1 MIMTSLKEHFSSV
14 VESLFLVSILAWSVF
29 AGAAAVSSPSV
40 TDEPRGSVEIHA
52 LNDVGA

>member
-1 MIMTSLKEHFSSV
+1 MTFLNERLSNA

-29 AGAAAVSSPSV
+29 AGAAAVSSPTV
-40 TDEPRGSVEIHA
+40 THEARATVEITA

>member
-1 MIMTSLKEHFSSV
+1 MNSFKERLTNT

-29 AGAAAVSSPSV
+29 AGAAAVSNPSALH
-40 TDEPRGSVEIHA
+40 EPRGSVEIHA